1 MNKLKNILLSFFLS
15 SSCFIFAQN
24 NETDSLLKET
34 KLAKTDSAKF
44 NAFMALG
51 NYFQGDI
58 NDTALYFH
66 TEASRFA
73 ESKKLYL
80 QQGQALRATGVDLY
94 YEGLYDSALTKYASA
109 LIVCDKALKLEK
121 DSIQKIKL
129 KFLKSSVLGNFG
141 SAYYIKSEYP
151 KAIEYYFKALV
162 IGDEIKS
169 KRLQA
174 FNLGNIGVVYNDIN
188 EKEKGLRF
196 NIKALLINTELKN
209 KRAQGINYAN
219 IGIGYAALADSLFKA
234 NKDSVQYFAYYK
246 KALLHYKAAQAIDVE
261 IGNKR
266 GQAANLVN
274 IGNIHK
280 IMDQLDEGLKYY
292 FESESL
298 SIQAGDKRNLY
309 TCYSDI
315 GNIYIR
321 QGNFEKAEH
330 YLLKAEV
337 LAKELNSLQV
347 LANLNLSLSDLYEQ
361 KRQKD
366 KAYDYYKAYISYRDT
381 ISNEENTKKLI
392 QQQMQY
398 DYDKKQGLFKAEQEK
413 RDAIATEE
421 KQKQKTI
428 LLLVMVVL
436 LIVIVFAVFM
446 VNRYKVT
453 QKQKLLIEIKEK
465 ETHEQKLLIEE
476 KHKEITD
483 SINYAER
490 IQRSLLAGKELLN
503 KQLNEY
509 FVLFLPKD
517 VVSGDF
523 YWAATI
529 QDLIQSGNKKFIL
542 VTADSTGHGVPGAI
556 MSILN
561 ISCLEK
567 SVQAEKLHEPAAI
580 LNHTRKLIID
590 TLKKDGSEQGGKDG
604 MDCSVCVFDFENKTL
619 DVSAA
624 HNPVWIVR
632 KNESGVDEALEV
644 KPDKMPVGKHDKDQ
658 VPFTQQTIQLQKND
672 VVYTLTDGFPD
683 QFGGSQGKK
692 FMSKNLKQLLSANAG
707 LPMNEQK
714 QKLQTIFTEWKGN
727 NEQVDDVTV
736 IGIRI

>member
-1 MNKLKNILLSFFLS
+1 MNKLKNILLLFFLLLSCYIS
-15 SSCFIFAQN
+15 SQN
-24 NETDSLLKET
+24 NPTDSLIKET
-34 KLAKTDSAKF
+34 TLAKTDSGKF

-66 TEASRFA
+66 TQASTFA

-94 YEGLYDSALTKYASA
+94 YEGLYDSALTKFASA
-109 LIVCDKALKLEK
+109 LIVCERALKLEK
-121 DSIQKIKL
+121 DSIKQIKL
-129 KFLKSSVLGNFG
+129 KFLKSSVLGNLG
-141 SAYYIKSEYP
+141 SAYYIKSEYA

-174 FNLGNIGVVYNDIN
+174 FNLGNIGVIYNDIN
-188 EKEKGLRF
+188 EKERGLQF

-234 NKDSVQYFAYYK
+234 NKDSLEYIAYYK
-246 KALLHYKAAQAIDVE
+246 KALLHYKAAQVIDVE

-280 IMDQLDEGLKYY
+280 IMDQLDEALKYY

-298 SIQAGDKRNLY
+298 SIQTGDKRNLY

-321 QGNFEKAEH
+321 QGNFEKAET
-330 YLLKAEV
+330 YLLNAQA

-347 LANLNLSLSDLYEQ
+347 LANLNLSLSDLYVQ

-366 KAYDYYKAYISYRDT
+366 KAYDYYKTYVSYRDS
-381 ISNEENTKKLI
+381 INNEENTKKLI

-398 DYDKKQGLFKAEQEK
+398 DYDKKQGLVKAEQQK
-413 RDAIATEE
+413 KDAVAKEE
-421 KQKQKTI
+421 EQKQKTV

-453 QKQKLLIEIKEK
+453 QKQKVLIEIKEK

-490 IQRSLLAGKELLN
+490 IQRSLLAGKELLD
-503 KQLNEY
+503 EY
-509 FVLFLPKD
+509 LDDYFILFLPKD

-523 YWAATI
+523 YWAASAT
-529 QDLIQSGNKKFIL
+529 NKKFTL

-567 SVQAEKLHEPAAI
+567 SVQVEKLSEPSAI

-604 MDCSVCVFDFENKTL
+604 MDCSVCVFDFENKML
-619 DVSAA
+619 NVSAA

-632 KNESGVDEALEV
+632 NVSSSAVENNCELIEV

-658 VPFTQQTIQLQKND
+658 VPFTQQTIQLQTND

-692 FMSKNLKQLLSANAG
+692 FMSKNLKQILCANAG
-707 LPMNEQK
+707 LPMSEQK
-714 QKLQTIFTEWKGN
+714 QNLQNIFSEWKGN
-727 NEQVDDVTV
+727 NEQVDDVTI

>member
-1 MNKLKNILLSFFLS
+1 MNKLKNILFSFFLL
-15 SSCFIFAQN
+15 SSCFVFAQN
-24 NETDSLLKET
+24 NEIDSLLKET
-34 KLAKTDSAKF
+34 KLAKTDSGKF

-66 TEASRFA
+66 TQASTFA

-94 YEGLYDSALTKYASA
+94 YEGLYDSALTKYTSA
-109 LIVCDKALKLEK
+109 LIVCDKALKSEK
-121 DSIQKIKL
+121 DSIKQIKL

-141 SAYYIKSEYP
+141 SAYYAKSEYP

-174 FNLGNIGVVYNDIN
+174 FNLGNIGVIYSDID
-188 EKEKGLRF
+188 EKQKGLRF
-196 NIKALLINTELKN
+196 NIKALLINVELKSR
-209 KRAQGINYAN
+209 RAQGINHGN
-219 IGIGYAALADSLFKA
+219 IGIGYAAIADSLFEA
-234 NKDSVQYFAYYK
+234 SKDSTQYLIYYK

-261 IGNKR
+261 LGNKR

-274 IGNIHK
+274 LGNIQK
-280 IMDQLDEGLKYY
+280 KTEQYAQALNYY
-292 FESESL
+292 FESERL
-298 SIQAGDKRNLY
+298 SEEIGDKRNLY
-309 TCYSDI
+309 NCYTDI
-315 GNIYIR
+315 GIIYLL
-321 QGNFEKAEH
+321 QGKYELAEK
-330 YLLKAEV
+330 YLLKAIA
-337 LAKELNSLQV
+337 LAKELNSLEIIG
-347 LANLNLSLSDLYEQ
+347 NLNMSLYELYEKKGQ
-361 KRQKD
+361 KEKAFYHYKEYITYKD
-366 KAYDYYKAYISYRDT
+366 S

-398 DYDKKQGLFKAEQEK
+398 DYDKKQGLVKAEQEK
-413 RDAIATEE
+413 KDAIAKEE
-421 KQKQKTI
+421 KQKQKTV

-490 IQRSLLAGKELLN
+490 IQRSLLAGKELLEEH
-503 KQLNEY
+503 LSDY
-509 FVLFLPKD
+509 FILFLPKD

-523 YWAATI
+523 YWAASTLREP
-529 QDLIQSGNKKFIL
+529 QGSATNENKFIL
-542 VTADSTGHGVPGAI
+542 CTADSTGHGVPGAI

-567 SVQAEKLHEPAAI
+567 SVQAEKLTEPAAI

-590 TLKKDGSEQGGKDG
+590 TLKKDGTKEGGKDG
-604 MDCSVCVFDFENKTL
+604 MDCSVCVFDFESKTL

-624 HNPVWIVR
+624 HNPVWIAR
-632 KNESGVDEALEV
+632 KDALIEI
-644 KPDKMPVGKHDKDQ
+644 KADKMPVGKHDKDQ
-658 VPFTQQTIQLQKND
+658 VPFTQQTIQLEKND
-672 VVYTLTDGFPD
+672 VVFTLTDGFPD

-692 FMSKNLKQLLSANAG
+692 FMSKNLKQLLFANSS
-707 LPMNEQK
+707 LPMLEQK
-714 QKLQTIFTEWKGN
+714 QKLETAFNEWKGN
-727 NEQVDDVTV
+727 NEQVDDVTI